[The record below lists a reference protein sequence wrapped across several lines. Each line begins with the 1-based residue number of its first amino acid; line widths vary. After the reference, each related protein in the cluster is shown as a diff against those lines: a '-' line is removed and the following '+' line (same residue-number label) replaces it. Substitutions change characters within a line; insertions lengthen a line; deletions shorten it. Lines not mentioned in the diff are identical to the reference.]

1 MKKTE
6 LQELW
11 EVVNACAVNVCYDRE
26 PTATLARL
34 EAVNIMID
42 NAEISM
48 TDWHDLKEAVSYLIA
63 ESYSNQRKGK

>member
-11 EVVNACAVNVCYDRE
+11 EVVNACAVNVSYDRE
-26 PTATLARL
+26 PTATLERL

-42 NAEISM
+42 NAEIGLASWE
-48 TDWHDLKEAVSYLIA
+48 TLKRAVSYLIA
-63 ESYSNQRKGK
+63 ESYRNQLA